1 MAQQQAPP
9 AAQAPIVVVVDE
21 VQITSDAALVLAPGA
36 QHVKDHTPC
45 LSWTTVYDNAG
56 AVTNYTLGQS
66 DAKGAFLP
74 RCRFSVDQQTGTLL
88 DGNHVLN
95 VLFNGAFWSRLL
107 TALDAANLF
116 ATSMEK
122 IGVLHQRLAGLAMA
136 NPGVW
141 VVSHSDI
148 FLGEDFDAP
157 AVPAPAAG
165 RGRGRGRG
173 GQAAAVVPVVPGPQ
187 DLLFLTQLPLRALE
201 AGGELPLLLY
211 SLLSFHLGPI
221 ATRAARLPLAA
232 PARLTAGLLQG
243 AIVQSVGAAAANPTM
258 LALQIPRLL
267 KGASLPVIF
276 QSTSADPHTRL
287 EDFTD
292 LLRMQAGGVDERRR
306 IEERRIMLAT
316 SLGAL
321 YQLVIQPSPSVSTAN
336 TLVSRL
342 AAKILTAPQLKLS
355 LADQLAIL
363 ATAVHDRQHLVQPG
377 ASAEDAV
384 TALVAEDLLYD
395 AGRPAPSV
403 AGGPASSG
411 DQPPP
416 PKLLEKAL
424 MMPNF
429 QALAASLEGAD
440 AQSDEGR
447 RQILAAAFESGC
459 DLVLRVLL
467 GPGGHEASRNPVLA
481 KIAHCKVELAN
492 YLTWCL
498 VTDSSGQPKEALD
511 KYRFTGHD
519 GQSDSLCK
527 AFLAGKFV
535 GVDYMNGANGVL
547 DWMGAAL
554 HAQRLPRIHV
564 KDLYIIPSKMRRFG
578 AFLNL
583 LFVGIGYPEIVPDG
597 AGFTIK
603 TWFEFYIEHLELT
616 SGYNTYE
623 RKCNHLYQCS
633 RQFEA
638 FLRIVETTLASRRS
652 RPDPGE
658 DGYGPV
664 AFLDCQPA
672 EELRM
677 RAKVSAHRTREEKL
691 DEASTSESV
700 CDTCILPLLSGWA
713 NHPLDKRDAAAPTS
727 KRPKIEPGSSV
738 AIGTNAPLPKAHFLS
753 KSALL

>member
-321 YQLVIQPSPSVSTAN
+321 YQL
-336 TLVSRL
+336 
-342 AAKILTAPQLKLS
+342 LKLS

-429 QALAASLEGAD
+429 QALA
-440 AQSDEGR
+440 R
-447 RQILAAAFESGC
+447 
-459 DLVLRVLL
+459 
-467 GPGGHEASRNPVLA
+467 
-481 KIAHCKVELAN
+481 
-492 YLTWCL
+492 
-498 VTDSSGQPKEALD
+498 
-511 KYRFTGHD
+511 
-519 GQSDSLCK
+519 
-527 AFLAGKFV
+527 
-535 GVDYMNGANGVL
+535 
-547 DWMGAAL
+547 
-554 HAQRLPRIHV
+554 
-564 KDLYIIPSKMRRFG
+564 
-578 AFLNL
+578 
-583 LFVGIGYPEIVPDG
+583 
-597 AGFTIK
+597 
-603 TWFEFYIEHLELT
+603 
-616 SGYNTYE
+616 
-623 RKCNHLYQCS
+623 
-633 RQFEA
+633 
-638 FLRIVETTLASRRS
+638 RRS
-652 RPDPGE
+652 R
-658 DGYGPV
+658 
-664 AFLDCQPA
+664 
-672 EELRM
+672 
-677 RAKVSAHRTREEKL
+677 SAH
-691 DEASTSESV
+691 EA
-700 CDTCILPLLSGWA
+700 PLGAL
-713 NHPLDKRDAAAPTS
+713 
-727 KRPKIEPGSSV
+727 KRPYGFVVVDFLAKKPNVNTVLLVLTVTTEQYSIMG
-738 AIGTNAPLPKAHFLS
+738 LPNKR
-753 KSALL
+753 

>member
-21 VQITSDAALVLAPGA
+21 VQITSDAMLVLVPGA

-141 VVSHSDI
+141 MVSHSDI

-157 AVPAPAAG
+157 AVPAPVAG

-173 GQAAAVVPVVPGPQ
+173 GPAAAAVPAVPGPQ
-187 DLLFLTQLPLRALE
+187 DLVFLTQLPLRALE

-211 SLLSFHLGPI
+211 SLLSFHLGPT
-221 ATRAARLPLAA
+221 ATRAARLPPAA

-287 EDFTD
+287 EDLTD
-292 LLRMQAGGVDERRR
+292 LLRMQSGGVDERRR

-321 YQLVIQPSPSVSTAN
+321 YQLVIQPSPSAQTAN

-363 ATAVHDRQHLVQPG
+363 SAVVHDRRHLVQAG

-384 TALVAEDLLYD
+384 TALMAENLLYD
-395 AGRPAPSV
+395 GGRVP
-403 AGGPASSG
+403 GGPAPGADGGPDVSAHALPSR
-411 DQPPP
+411 
-416 PKLLEKAL
+416 LIEKASML
-424 MMPNF
+424 PKF
-429 QALAASLEGAD
+429 QALAGAIAGLD
-440 AQSDEGR
+440 TANSEVR
-447 RQILAAAFESGC
+447 RQILAASFASGS
-459 DLVLRVLL
+459 DIVFRVVL
-467 GPGGHEASRNPVLA
+467 GPGGREARMNATLA
-481 KIAHCKVELAN
+481 KIAHCKVELPT
-492 YLTWCL
+492 YLTWC
-498 VTDSSGQPKEALD
+498 K
-511 KYRFTGHD
+511 
-519 GQSDSLCK
+519 
-527 AFLAGKFV
+527 
-535 GVDYMNGANGVL
+535 
-547 DWMGAAL
+547 
-554 HAQRLPRIHV
+554 
-564 KDLYIIPSKMRRFG
+564 
-578 AFLNL
+578 
-583 LFVGIGYPEIVPDG
+583 
-597 AGFTIK
+597 
-603 TWFEFYIEHLELT
+603 
-616 SGYNTYE
+616 
-623 RKCNHLYQCS
+623 
-633 RQFEA
+633 
-638 FLRIVETTLASRRS
+638 
-652 RPDPGE
+652 
-658 DGYGPV
+658 
-664 AFLDCQPA
+664 
-672 EELRM
+672 
-677 RAKVSAHRTREEKL
+677 
-691 DEASTSESV
+691 
-700 CDTCILPLLSGWA
+700 PLLPVWGYRILEVVIYLA
-713 NHPLDKRDAAAPTS
+713 YVR
-727 KRPKIEPGSSV
+727 I
-738 AIGTNAPLPKAHFLS
+738 
-753 KSALL
+753 